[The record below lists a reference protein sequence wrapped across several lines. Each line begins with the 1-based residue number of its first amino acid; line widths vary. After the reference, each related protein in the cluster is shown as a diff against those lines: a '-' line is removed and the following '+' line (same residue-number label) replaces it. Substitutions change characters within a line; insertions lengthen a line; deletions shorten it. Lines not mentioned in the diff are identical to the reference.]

1 MTEKKCQVVQFG
13 QTGGLAVGKCWQE
26 MRAGWAY
33 LFIPSTVLR
42 LAPCS
47 HGASI
52 LAGETVKNQAN
63 KHIRVISGKQRITA
77 GRHVDE

>member
-63 KHIRVISGKQRITA
+63 KQSDKWQAENHCRKARG
-77 GRHVDE
+77 